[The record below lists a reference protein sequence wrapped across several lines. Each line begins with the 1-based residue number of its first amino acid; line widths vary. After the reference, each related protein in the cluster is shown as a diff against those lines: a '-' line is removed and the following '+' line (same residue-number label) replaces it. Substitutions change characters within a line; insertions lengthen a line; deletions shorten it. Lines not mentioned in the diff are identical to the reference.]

1 MLGSRLKKKI
11 HNEKG
16 FTLAEL
22 LVVIAI
28 LAILVAIS
36 VPILTSRLSEAKKST
51 DESNIRAAKVLVSSK
66 IMEGADVTTYYY
78 NADEGKLVTSKAD
91 VGEVY
96 GQSSEEVKGATN
108 APEGKV
114 LKATITTSNNGDS
127 QIEFSW
133 VAKSGE

>member
-66 IMEGADVTTYYY
+66 IMEGTNVTTYYY

-108 APEGKV
+108 APEGKI
-114 LKATITTSNNGDS
+114 LQATITTSNGDS
-127 QIEFSW
+127 QIKFSW

>member
-36 VPILTSRLSEAKKST
+36 IPIFTSRLNEAKEST
-51 DESNIRAAKVLVSSK
+51 DKSNERAAKALISSEILSGNAK
-66 IMEGADVTTYYY
+66 KTYYY
-78 NADEGKLVTSKAD
+78 DAEEGILKETSTGIK
-91 VGEVY
+91 VY
-96 GQSSEEVKGATN
+96 GQSSEKIEDSTT
-108 APEGKV
+108 
-114 LKATITTSNNGDS
+114 ATIPYNKILKFTVNGSN
-127 QIEFSW
+127 ITYKW
-133 VAKSGE
+133 VSP

>member
-96 GQSSEEVKGATN
+96 GQSSKEVKGATN
-108 APEGKV
+108 APEGKI
-114 LKATITTSNNGDS
+114 LQATITTSNGDS
-127 QIEFSW
+127 QIKFSW

>member
-36 VPILTSRLSEAKKST
+36 IPIFTSRLNEAKKAT
-51 DESNIRAAKVLVSSK
+51 DESNIRAAKVLVSSEILSGDAK
-66 IMEGADVTTYYY
+66 TTYFYD
-78 NADEGKLVTSKAD
+78 AEKGILKDTSTDIKA
-91 VGEVY
+91 Y
-96 GQSSEEVKGATN
+96 GQSSEKIKGSSTET
-108 APEGKV
+108 APVNKI
-114 LKATITTSNNGDS
+114 LKFTVSGSDVTY
-127 QIEFSW
+127 EW
-133 VAKSGE
+133 VNP

>member
-36 VPILTSRLSEAKKST
+36 IPIFTSRLNEAKEST
-51 DESNIRAAKVLVSSK
+51 DKSNERAAKALVSSM
-66 IMEGADVTTYYY
+66 ILEGTTSGTYYY
-78 NADEGKLVTSKAD
+78 DADKGVLQPDNKTD
-91 VGEVY
+91 ITGY
-96 GQSSEEVKGATN
+96 GQTADNKDEVIKI
-108 APEGKV
+108 V
-114 LKATITTSNNGDS
+114 ITDS
-127 QIEFSW
+127 KMTMSW
-133 VAKSGE
+133 E

>member
-66 IMEGADVTTYYY
+66 IMEGTNVTTYYY

-96 GQSSEEVKGATN
+96 GQSSEEVKSATN
-108 APEGKV
+108 APEGKI
-114 LKATITTSNNGDS
+114 LQATITTSNGDS
-127 QIEFSW
+127 QIKFSW

>member
-36 VPILTSRLSEAKKST
+36 IPIFTSRLH
-51 DESNIRAAKVLVSSK
+51 
-66 IMEGADVTTYYY
+66 
-78 NADEGKLVTSKAD
+78 EGK
-91 VGEVY
+91 E
-96 GQSSEEVKGATN
+96 SSAN
-108 APEGKV
+108 
-114 LKATITTSNNGDS
+114 SN
-127 QIEFSW
+127 
-133 VAKSGE
+133 

>member
-36 VPILTSRLSEAKKST
+36 VPILTSRLNEAKIST

-66 IMEGADVTTYYY
+66 IMEGTDVTTYYY
-78 NADEGKLVTSKAD
+78 NAEEGKLVESKDKA
-91 VGEVY
+91 GNAY
-96 GQSSEEVKGATN
+96 GKSSEPVKGASN
-108 APEGKV
+108 APAGNILE
-114 LKATITTSNNGDS
+114 ATITTSDGES
-127 QIEFSW
+127 KITFSW
-133 VAKSGE
+133 VSQN

>member
-36 VPILTSRLSEAKKST
+36 IPIFTSRLNEAKKAT
-51 DESNIRAAKVLVSSK
+51 DESNIRAAKSLISSEILSGNAK
-66 IMEGADVTTYYY
+66 KTYYY
-78 NADEGKLVTSKAD
+78 DAEEGILKETSTGIK
-91 VGEVY
+91 VY
-96 GQSSEEVKGATN
+96 GQSSEKIEDSTT
-108 APEGKV
+108 
-114 LKATITTSNNGDS
+114 ATIPYNKILKFTVNGSN
-127 QIEFSW
+127 ITYKW
-133 VAKSGE
+133 VSP

>member
-1 MLGSRLKKKI
+1 MLGSILKKKI

-36 VPILTSRLSEAKKST
+36 IPILTSRLDNAKKST
-51 DESNIRAAKVLVSSK
+51 DKSNIRAAKVLVSTQ
-66 IMEGADVTTYYY
+66 IMEGTAETTYYY
-78 NADEGKLVTSKAD
+78 NAEKGKLVTNISD

-96 GQSSEEVKGATN
+96 GQSSKAVEGATN

>member
-108 APEGKV
+108 APEGKI
-114 LKATITTSNNGDS
+114 LQATITTSNGDS
-127 QIEFSW
+127 QIKFSW

>member
-36 VPILTSRLSEAKKST
+36 VPILTSRLNEAKIST

-66 IMEGADVTTYYY
+66 IMEGTDVTTYYY
-78 NADEGKLVTSKAD
+78 NAEEGKLVTSKAD
-91 VGEVY
+91 VGEAY
-96 GQSSEEVKGATN
+96 GQSSKEVKGATN
-108 APEGKV
+108 APVCKI
-114 LKATITTSNNGDS
+114 LQATITTNNGDS

>member
-36 VPILTSRLSEAKKST
+36 IPIFTSRLDAAKEST
-51 DESNIRAAKVLVSSK
+51 DESNIRAAKALVSSA
-66 IMEGADVTTYYY
+66 ILEGNASATYYY
-78 NADEGKLVTSKAD
+78 NAEKGILVESKDKAGD
-91 VGEVY
+91 AY
-96 GQSSEEVKGATN
+96 GQSSKTVKNSTGTPQGN
-108 APEGKV
+108 V
-114 LKATITTSNNGDS
+114 LKIEVNG
-127 QIEFSW
+127 EEMTFSW
-133 VAKSGE
+133 E